1 MVIVPVVAL
10 ATVLVTGLTS
20 RESNGHLPLPHSV
33 PVSSAMHKAT
43 AGNGRPTSTGAGG
56 QTYTTLPSPPL
67 TACTVSVSNP
77 SPLQGQTAETAT
89 VHTAAGAGV
98 QLEARYA
105 QTRAK
110 HGGLADDTGTF
121 TFPLPIDHAPV
132 GVAVTVSV
140 TATLRG
146 VQRTCQTEFT
156 PVP

>member
-10 ATVLVTGLTS
+10 ATVVVTGLTS
-20 RESNGHLPLPHSV
+20 RESSGNLPLPHSV
-33 PVSSAMHKAT
+33 PISSAVHKAT
-43 AGNGRPTSTGAGG
+43 AGNGRSTSTGTGG
-56 QTYTTLPSPPL
+56 QTYTTVPSAPL
-67 TACTVSVSNP
+67 TECTVSVSNP

-89 VHTAAGAGV
+89 VHTTAGAQV
-98 QLEARYA
+98 LLEADYA
-105 QTRAK
+105 RTRSR
-110 HGGLADDTGTF
+110 HGGLADDTGTV

-156 PVP
+156 PVL